1 MGLGHD
7 FRLRRKNDIICP
19 LIKTNSRMNP
29 SVIDKS
35 KFSDVKNQNRLEKF
49 TGTIQYRIHM
59 TPFHNLI
66 RFSSCQVP
74 EVSYFVTNILVFDV
88 SISKSF

>member
-1 MGLGHD
+1 
-7 FRLRRKNDIICP
+7 
-19 LIKTNSRMNP
+19 MNP

-49 TGTIQYRIHM
+49 TGTQQYRIHM

-88 SISKSF
+88 SISSKSACRAPLSEITAILECYQWP